1 MFFRVSSESVAI
13 FVENADCMKILVVE
27 DERQLREVVR
37 ESLQKDRFVVE
48 TAADVSSAIG
58 KLEAYSYDCVL
69 LDIMLPDGN
78 GLDILRKIKD
88 EGRGESVIIISAKDA
103 IDDKISGLDL
113 GADDYLAKPFHLAE
127 LSARIRSVARR
138 RNHGGDTTVR
148 IGNLE
153 IRPDTREVSAAGR
166 LLDLSRKEYDI
177 LEYFVNRR
185 GRLINKLTLAES
197 VWGDHIDMA
206 DNFDFIYAHIKNL
219 RKKLNDAGVGVEIK
233 SVYGLGYKM
242 EEQAEK

>member
-1 MFFRVSSESVAI
+1 
-13 FVENADCMKILVVE
+13 MKILVVE
-27 DERQLREVVR
+27 DEKQLREIIK

-48 TAADVSSAIG
+48 TANDAASASD
-58 KLEAYSYDCVL
+58 KLEAYSYDCLL

-78 GLDILRKIKD
+78 GLDILRKIKQD
-88 EGRGESVIIISAKDA
+88 GRKENVIIISAKDA
-103 IDDKISGLDL
+103 IDDKINGLDL

-138 RNHGGDTTVR
+138 NNHGGDTTVR

-153 IRPDTREVSAAGR
+153 ICPDSREVSVDGK

-177 LEYFVNRR
+177 LEYFINRR

-206 DNFDFIYAHIKNL
+206 DNFDFIYAHIKKH
-219 RKKLNDAGVGVEIK
+219 RKKLNEAGSGIEIK

-242 EEQAEK
+242 EENP

>member
-1 MFFRVSSESVAI
+1 
-13 FVENADCMKILVVE
+13 MKILVVE

-103 IDDKISGLDL
+103 IDDKISGRDL
-113 GADDYLAKPFHLAE
+113 GADD
-127 LSARIRSVARR
+127 
-138 RNHGGDTTVR
+138 
-148 IGNLE
+148 
-153 IRPDTREVSAAGR
+153 
-166 LLDLSRKEYDI
+166 
-177 LEYFVNRR
+177 
-185 GRLINKLTLAES
+185 
-197 VWGDHIDMA
+197 
-206 DNFDFIYAHIKNL
+206 
-219 RKKLNDAGVGVEIK
+219 
-233 SVYGLGYKM
+233 
-242 EEQAEK
+242 